1 MRTVR
6 GSARLRCEIRDGAA
20 FLEVFF
26 QRGTEDPA
34 MMKRSCK
41 GCVILVV
48 SALTTLGMSA
58 QGTGRLTGNPTPGTP
73 QPDPPNLADRI
84 TLTGCVRW
92 SATDSRGSVPALEL
106 NTLSTS
112 TFVLTNAARVMRVPP
127 GTGTSDSAKKSAS
140 QTYRLS
146 ALNSALVPF
155 VGARVEISGE
165 IDDRPA
171 SGGPAQAPILN
182 VGFVQRLGKTPCS

>member
-1 MRTVR
+1 MT
-6 GSARLRCEIRDGAA
+6 
-20 FLEVFF
+20 
-26 QRGTEDPA
+26 
-34 MMKRSCK
+34 KRSCQ

-48 SALTTLGMSA
+48 SALTTLGLSA

-92 SATDSRGSVPALEL
+92 AVPDGRKSVPAEEL
-106 NTLSTS
+106 NTTSTS
-112 TFVLTNAARVMRVPP
+112 TFVLANAVRVARVPP
-127 GTGTSDSAKKSAS
+127 GTGTSDAAKKSAG

-165 IDDRPA
+165 IDDRPSRDGTA
-171 SGGPAQAPILN
+171 APPILN
-182 VGFVQRLGKTPCS
+182 IGFVQRLGKTPCS

>member
-1 MRTVR
+1 MYKGDVQE
-6 GSARLRCEIRDGAA
+6 ARRMPRLP
-20 FLEVFF
+20 FH
-26 QRGTEDPA
+26 
-34 MMKRSCK
+34 
-41 GCVILVV
+41 VV
-48 SALTTLGMSA
+48 TIFSVSIVALAA
-58 QGTGRLTGNPTPGTP
+58 QGPGRLTGNPTPGTP

-84 TLTGCVRW
+84 TVTGCVRW
-92 SATDSRGSVPALEL
+92 AVTDGRGSVPAQDL
-106 NTLSTS
+106 NTLSSS
-112 TFVLTNAARVMRVPP
+112 TFVLTNAVRAMRVPP

-146 ALNSALVPF
+146 ALNSAVVPF

-171 SGGPAQAPILN
+171 PEGPAQPPILN

>member
-1 MRTVR
+1 
-6 GSARLRCEIRDGAA
+6 
-20 FLEVFF
+20 
-26 QRGTEDPA
+26 
-34 MMKRSCK
+34 MMKRSCQS
-41 GCVILVV
+41 CVIVVV
-48 SALTTLGMSA
+48 SVWTTLGLSA
-58 QGTGRLTGNPTPGTP
+58 QGTGRFTGNPTPGTP

-92 SATDSRGSVPALEL
+92 AAPDGRGSVTAQDL

-112 TFVLTNAARVMRVPP
+112 TFVLANSTRVMRVPA

-171 SGGPAQAPILN
+171 SGGPTQAPILN

>member
-1 MRTVR
+1 MT
-6 GSARLRCEIRDGAA
+6 
-20 FLEVFF
+20 
-26 QRGTEDPA
+26 
-34 MMKRSCK
+34 KRSCH
-41 GCVILVV
+41 GGVVLVV
-48 SALTTLGMSA
+48 SVLTTLGLSA

-92 SATDSRGSVPALEL
+92 AAADGRGSVPAEEL
-106 NTLSTS
+106 NITSSS
-112 TFVLTNAARVMRVPP
+112 TFVLANATRVMRVPP

-140 QTYRLS
+140 QIYRLS

-155 VGARVEISGE
+155 VGGRVEISGE

-171 SGGPAQAPILN
+171 RDGAAPAPILN

>member
-1 MRTVR
+1 MFWEYSSPR
-6 GSARLRCEIRDGAA
+6 GKG
-20 FLEVFF
+20 V
-26 QRGTEDPA
+26 T
-34 MMKRSCK
+34 KRSSQV
-41 GCVILVV
+41 CVILVV
-48 SALTTLGMSA
+48 SALTTLALSA

-92 SATDSRGSVPALEL
+92 AAPDGRGSVAAQEL
-106 NTLSTS
+106 NTFSSS

-146 ALNSALVPF
+146 AVNSALVPF
-155 VGARVEISGE
+155 AGARVEISGE
-165 IDDRPA
+165 IDDRP
-171 SGGPAQAPILN
+171 PADGTVPTPILK

>member
-1 MRTVR
+1 
-6 GSARLRCEIRDGAA
+6 
-20 FLEVFF
+20 
-26 QRGTEDPA
+26 
-34 MMKRSCK
+34 MMKWSRH
-41 GCVILVV
+41 GCVIVVV
-48 SALTTLGMSA
+48 SVWTTLSLSA
-58 QGTGRLTGNPTPGTP
+58 QGTGRFTGNPTPGTP

-92 SATDSRGSVPALEL
+92 AAPDGRGSVPAQEL
-106 NTLSTS
+106 NTFSTS
-112 TFVLTNAARVMRVPP
+112 TFLLTNAARVMRVPP

-182 VGFVQRLGKTPCS
+182 VGFVQRVGKTPCP

>member
-1 MRTVR
+1 MPMR
-6 GSARLRCEIRDGAA
+6 SY
-20 FLEVFF
+20 
-26 QRGTEDPA
+26 Q
-34 MMKRSCK
+34 
-41 GCVILVV
+41 GCVILAV
-48 SALTTLGMSA
+48 SVLTTLGLSA
-58 QGTGRLTGNPTPGTP
+58 QGTGRFTGNPTPGTP

-84 TLTGCVRW
+84 TLTGCVR
-92 SATDSRGSVPALEL
+92 SAMPDGRGSVTAQEL
-106 NTLSTS
+106 DTLSTS

-127 GTGTSDSAKKSAS
+127 GTGTSDSAKKTAS

>member
-1 MRTVR
+1 MIK
-6 GSARLRCEIRDGAA
+6 S
-20 FLEVFF
+20 
-26 QRGTEDPA
+26 
-34 MMKRSCK
+34 SCQ
-41 GCVILVV
+41 GCAILVV
-48 SALTTLGMSA
+48 SVLTTLGLSA
-58 QGTGRLTGNPTPGTP
+58 QGTGRFTGNPTPGTP

-92 SATDSRGSVPALEL
+92 TAPDGRGSVPAQEL

-112 TFVLTNAARVMRVPP
+112 TFVLTNAARVMRVPA

-165 IDDRPA
+165 IDDRA
-171 SGGPAQAPILN
+171 ADHGPTQAPILN

>member
-1 MRTVR
+1 MT
-6 GSARLRCEIRDGAA
+6 
-20 FLEVFF
+20 
-26 QRGTEDPA
+26 
-34 MMKRSCK
+34 KRFCQ

-48 SALTTLGMSA
+48 ITLTTLGLSA

-73 QPDPPNLADRI
+73 QPDPPNLSDRI

-92 SATDSRGSVPALEL
+92 AAPDGRGSVQAQQL
-106 NTLSTS
+106 NTLSSS
-112 TFVLTNAARVMRVPP
+112 TFVLTNAARVTRVPP

-155 VGARVEISGE
+155 AGARVEISGD
-165 IDDRPA
+165 IDDRPPDGA
-171 SGGPAQAPILN
+171 APAPILK

>member
-1 MRTVR
+1 M
-6 GSARLRCEIRDGAA
+6 A
-20 FLEVFF
+20 
-26 QRGTEDPA
+26 
-34 MMKRSCK
+34 KRSCE
-41 GCVILVV
+41 CFVILVV
-48 SALTTLGMSA
+48 SALTTVVLSA

-92 SATDSRGSVPALEL
+92 AAPDGRGAIPAPELDTVSA
-106 NTLSTS
+106 S
-112 TFVLTNAARVMRVPP
+112 TFVLTNAARVTRVPP

-155 VGARVEISGE
+155 AGGRVEISGE

-171 SGGPAQAPILN
+171 ADGAAPVPTLK

>member
-1 MRTVR
+1 MT
-6 GSARLRCEIRDGAA
+6 
-20 FLEVFF
+20 
-26 QRGTEDPA
+26 
-34 MMKRSCK
+34 MRSCQ

-48 SALTTLGMSA
+48 SALTTVGLSA

-92 SATDSRGSVPALEL
+92 AAPDGRGSVPAPEL
-106 NTLSTS
+106 NALSTS
-112 TFVLTNAARVMRVPP
+112 TFVLSNAARVARVPS
-127 GTGTSDSAKKSAS
+127 GTGTSDAAKKSAG

-165 IDDRPA
+165 IDDRPPSDGA
-171 SGGPAQAPILN
+171 AQTPILN

>member
-1 MRTVR
+1 MT
-6 GSARLRCEIRDGAA
+6 
-20 FLEVFF
+20 
-26 QRGTEDPA
+26 
-34 MMKRSCK
+34 KRSCHS
-41 GCVILVV
+41 CAILVIG
-48 SALTTLGMSA
+48 ALTTVGLFA

-92 SATDSRGSVPALEL
+92 AAPDGRGSVPTQEL

-112 TFVLTNAARVMRVPP
+112 TFVLANAARVTRVPP
-127 GTGTSDSAKKSAS
+127 GTGTSDAAKKSAG
-140 QTYRLS
+140 QTYRLT

-155 VGARVEISGE
+155 VGGRVEISGE
-165 IDDRPA
+165 IDDRP
-171 SGGPAQAPILN
+171 QADAVPVPTLK

>member
-1 MRTVR
+1 MAK
-6 GSARLRCEIRDGAA
+6 GSCEC
-20 FLEVFF
+20 F
-26 QRGTEDPA
+26 
-34 MMKRSCK
+34 
-41 GCVILVV
+41 VILVV
-48 SALTTLGMSA
+48 SALTTVGLFA

-92 SATDSRGSVPALEL
+92 AAPDGRGSVPTQEL

-112 TFVLTNAARVMRVPP
+112 TFVLTNATRLTRVPP
-127 GTGTSDSAKKSAS
+127 GTGTSDTAKKSAS

-155 VGARVEISGE
+155 AGARVEISGE
-165 IDDRPA
+165 IEDRPPDA
-171 SGGPAQAPILN
+171 AVPAPILK

>member
-1 MRTVR
+1 MT
-6 GSARLRCEIRDGAA
+6 
-20 FLEVFF
+20 
-26 QRGTEDPA
+26 
-34 MMKRSCK
+34 KRSCH

-48 SALTTLGMSA
+48 SMVTTLGLSA

-84 TLTGCVRW
+84 TLTGCVR
-92 SATDSRGSVPALEL
+92 SAMPDGRGSVTAQEL

-171 SGGPAQAPILN
+171 SGGPTQAPILN